1 MKWISPLLTRQKAF
15 RTSLVLVGISVACF
29 LLPVDAKTYISGKLI
44 TAYAP
49 FYGISNKIDDAFEV
63 YDINRQ
69 LRTTITG
76 QMLELTVLREQE
88 RENDRLR
95 ELLGFKE
102 SVEYDLI
109 PAEIIAL
116 DPKRRQNAVIAEIGH
131 DAQVA
136 VDLPVVNVD
145 GLVGKTTSVLGDL
158 VTVELLTS
166 PNCRAAARDANTRVL
181 GIVRWTGG
189 KRLLLDNV
197 SISDT
202 VAVGDTVITSGLG
215 GVFPEG
221 LLVGTIIS
229 VVTGESPFFK
239 SITLEP
245 FVDFGALEELI
256 VLKKSGGL

>member
-15 RTSLVLVGISVACF
+15 RTSLILVGVSVACF
-29 LLPVDAKTYISGKLI
+29 LLPTEVKTYVSGNLIS
-44 TAYAP
+44 AYEP
-49 FYGISNKIDDAFEV
+49 FYGISNKIDDALEV
-63 YDINRQ
+63 YEINRQ
-69 LRTTITG
+69 LRLTITG
-76 QMLELTVLREQE
+76 QMLELTTLREQE

-102 SVEYDLI
+102 TVEYDLI

-116 DPKRRQNAVIAEIGH
+116 DPKRRQNAVIAEIGR
-131 DAQVA
+131 DAQVV
-136 VDLPVVNVD
+136 VDLPVVNVS

-189 KRLLLDNV
+189 KSLFLDNV

-221 LLVGTIIS
+221 LLVGTIVS
-229 VVTGESPFFK
+229 VAIGESPFFK

-256 VLKKSGGL
+256 VLKKSDGL

>member
-15 RTSLVLVGISVACF
+15 RTSLILAGISIACF
-29 LLPVDAKTYISGKLI
+29 LLPVNTKTYISGKLI
-44 TAYAP
+44 VAYAP
-49 FYGISNKIDDAFEV
+49 FYGISNKIDDVFEV
-63 YDINRQ
+63 YEINRG
-69 LRTTITG
+69 LHATITR
-76 QMLELTVLREQE
+76 QMLALTTLREQE
-88 RENDRLR
+88 RENKRLR

-102 SVEYDLI
+102 TVEYDLI
-109 PAEIIAL
+109 PAEIVAL

-131 DAQVA
+131 DAQVSA
-136 VDLPVVNVD
+136 DLPVVNVD

-189 KRLLLDNV
+189 RTLLLDNV

-221 LLVGTIIS
+221 LLIGTIATVS
-229 VVTGESPFFK
+229 VGASPFFR
-239 SITLEP
+239 SITLRP
-245 FVDFGALEELI
+245 FVAFGALEELI
-256 VLKKSGGL
+256 VLKGSGG